1 MEPRCPHPSSGGC
14 GHRLG
19 RTRRDQTSAGREHVK
34 IRDRL
39 TKTEARVAPYAFI
52 SPFFIVFAIF
62 GLFPLIY
69 TLWVSLHDWSLL
81 AGNQGFVGLDN
92 YRELAQDA
100 DFWRALTNTLGIFV
114 LATVPQLVL
123 ATVLAQVLN
132 SKLRAKTFWRMG
144 VLLPNVTS
152 VAAVGIIFGLIF
164 ARDYGVVNWG
174 LGLVGVGP
182 VDWQGHRW
190 SSWLAISVMVDW
202 RWTGYNALILL
213 ASLQAVPK
221 ELYEAARIDG
231 ASAWRQFWSVT
242 VPMLRPTIIFVS
254 IVATIGGIQLFTEPL
269 LFGAGVNAISGG
281 STGQF
286 QTVAM
291 YLVQQAFTG
300 QRFGYASTVAW
311 VLFLLVAVFA
321 VINVALLRRIRSVD

>member
-1 MEPRCPHPSSGGC
+1 M
-14 GHRLG
+14 
-19 RTRRDQTSAGREHVK
+19 K

-39 TKTEARVAPYAFI
+39 TKTEARVAPYAFV
-52 SPFFIVFAIF
+52 SPFFIVFAVF
-62 GLFPLIY
+62 GLFPLVY

-81 AGNQGFVGLDN
+81 AGDQGFVGLDN
-92 YRELAQDA
+92 YRELFQDS
-100 DFWRALTNTLGIFV
+100 DFWRALTNTVGIFV
-114 LATVPQLVL
+114 IATIPQLIL

-132 SKLRAKTFWRMG
+132 SRLRGRTFWRMG

-164 ARDYGVVNWG
+164 ARDYGIVNWA
-174 LGLVGVGP
+174 LGQVGVGP
-182 VDWQGHRW
+182 IDWQGHRW
-190 SSWLAISVMVDW
+190 SSWLAISIMVDW

-231 ASAWRQFWSVT
+231 ASAWRQFWSIT

-269 LFGAGVNAISGG
+269 LFGSGVNAISGG

-291 YLVQQAFTG
+291 YLVQQAFTS
-300 QRFGYASTVAW
+300 QRFGYASTIAW
-311 VLFLLVAVFA
+311 VLFLLIAVFA
-321 VINVALLRRIRSVD
+321 VINVALLRRIKSVD

>member
-1 MEPRCPHPSSGGC
+1 MR
-14 GHRLG
+14 
-19 RTRRDQTSAGREHVK
+19 

-39 TKTEARVAPYAFI
+39 TKAEARVAPYAFV
-52 SPFFIVFAIF
+52 SPFFVVFAIF
-62 GLFPLIY
+62 GLFPLVY

-81 AGNQGFVGLDN
+81 AGDQGFVGLAN
-92 YRELAQDA
+92 YRELMKDS
-100 DFWRALTNTLGIFV
+100 DFWRALTNTIGIFV
-114 LATVPQLVL
+114 LATVPQLIL

-132 SKLRAKTFWRMG
+132 TRLRARTFWRMG

-164 ARDYGVVNWG
+164 ARDYGIVNWA
-174 LGLVGVGP
+174 LGEIGVGP

-190 SSWLAISVMVDW
+190 SSWLAISIMVDW

-213 ASLQAVPK
+213 ASLQSVPK

-231 ASAWRQFWSVT
+231 ASAWRQFWSIT

-269 LFGAGVNAISGG
+269 LFGSGVNAIAGG

-311 VLFLLVAVFA
+311 VLFLLIAFFA
-321 VINVALLRRIRSVD
+321 VINVALLRRIKSVD

>member
-1 MEPRCPHPSSGGC
+1 M
-14 GHRLG
+14 
-19 RTRRDQTSAGREHVK
+19 K

-81 AGNQGFVGLDN
+81 AGDQGFVGFDN

-100 DFWRALTNTLGIFV
+100 DFWRALTNTVCIF
-114 LATVPQLVL
+114 LIATIPQLVV

-132 SKLRAKTFWRMG
+132 TRLRGRTFWRMG

-164 ARDYGVVNWG
+164 ARDYGIVNWA
-174 LGLVGVGP
+174 LGHVGVDAI
-182 VDWQGHRW
+182 DWQGHRW
-190 SSWLAISVMVDW
+190 SSWLAISIMVDW

-231 ASAWRQFWSVT
+231 ASAWRQFWSIT

-269 LFGAGVNAISGG
+269 LFGAGVNAIAGG
-281 STGQF
+281 TTGQF

-291 YLVQQAFTG
+291 YLVQQAFTS
-300 QRFGYASTVAW
+300 QRFGYASTIAW
-311 VLFLLVAVFA
+311 VLFLLIAVFA
-321 VINVALLRRIRSVD
+321 VINVALLRRIKSVD

>member
-1 MEPRCPHPSSGGC
+1 MTVRTQDSGA
-14 GHRLG
+14 
-19 RTRRDQTSAGREHVK
+19 RTRPPAGTGAGPVRRRPLRL
-34 IRDRL
+34 RDRL
-39 TKTEARVAPYAFI
+39 TKAEAKVAPYAFV

-62 GLFPLIY
+62 GLFPLLY

-81 AGNQGFVGLDN
+81 AGDQGFVGLAN
-92 YRELAQDA
+92 YRELMQDS
-100 DFWRALTNTLGIFV
+100 DFWRALTNTIGIFV
-114 LATVPQLVL
+114 VATIPQLIL

-132 SKLRAKTFWRMG
+132 GKLRARTFWRMG

-164 ARDYGVVNWG
+164 ARDYGIVNWA
-174 LGLVGVGP
+174 LGHVGVEPINWRGE
-182 VDWQGHRW
+182 RW

-231 ASAWRQFWSVT
+231 ASAWRQFWSIT

-269 LFGAGVNAISGG
+269 LFGSGVNAIAGG

-311 VLFLLVAVFA
+311 VLFILVAVFA
-321 VINVALLRRIRSVD
+321 VINVALLRRIKSVD

>member
-1 MEPRCPHPSSGGC
+1 MR
-14 GHRLG
+14 
-19 RTRRDQTSAGREHVK
+19 
-34 IRDRL
+34 IRDRFI
-39 TKTEARVAPYAFI
+39 KTEARVAPYAFV

-81 AGNQGFVGLDN
+81 AGDQGFVGFAN

-100 DFWRALTNTLGIFV
+100 DFWRALTNTIGIFV
-114 LATVPQLVL
+114 LATIPQLIL

-132 SKLRAKTFWRMG
+132 SNLRGRTFWRMG

-164 ARDYGVVNWG
+164 ARDYGIVNWA
-174 LGLVGVGP
+174 LGQVGIGAI
-182 VDWQGHRW
+182 DWQGHRW
-190 SSWLAISVMVDW
+190 SSWLAISIMVDW

-231 ASAWRQFWSVT
+231 ASAWRQFWSIT

-269 LFGAGVNAISGG
+269 LFGSGVNAIAGG
-281 STGQF
+281 TTGQF

-311 VLFLLVAVFA
+311 VLFLLIAVFA
-321 VINVALLRRIRSVD
+321 IINVALLRRIKSVD

>member
-1 MEPRCPHPSSGGC
+1 MR
-14 GHRLG
+14 
-19 RTRRDQTSAGREHVK
+19 
-34 IRDRL
+34 IRDRFA
-39 TKTEARVAPYAFI
+39 KTEARVAPYAFM

-69 TLWVSLHDWSLL
+69 TAWVSLHDWSLL
-81 AGNQGFVGLDN
+81 AGDQGYVGFAN
-92 YRELAQDA
+92 YRELMHDA
-100 DFWRALTNTLGIFV
+100 DFWRALTNTVGIF
-114 LATVPQLVL
+114 LMATIPQLIL

-132 SKLRAKTFWRMG
+132 AKLRARTFWRMG

-152 VAAVGIIFGLIF
+152 VAAVGIIFSLIF
-164 ARDYGVVNWG
+164 ARDYGVVNWALDTVG
-174 LGLVGVGP
+174 LSP
-182 VDWQGHRW
+182 VDWQSHRW
-190 SSWLAISVMVDW
+190 SSWFAISVMVDW

-213 ASLQAVPK
+213 ASLQSVPK

-231 ASAWRQFWSVT
+231 ASAWRQFWSIT

-269 LFGAGVNAISGG
+269 LFGSGVNAIAGG
-281 STGQF
+281 TTGQF

-300 QRFGYASTVAW
+300 QRFGYASTIAW
-311 VLFLLVAVFA
+311 VLFLIIAVFA
-321 VINVALLRRIRSVD
+321 VINVALLRRIKSVD

>member
-1 MEPRCPHPSSGGC
+1 VR
-14 GHRLG
+14 
-19 RTRRDQTSAGREHVK
+19 
-34 IRDRL
+34 IRDRFI
-39 TKTEARVAPYAFI
+39 KTEARVAPYVFI

-62 GLFPLIY
+62 GLFPLAY

-81 AGNQGFVGLDN
+81 AGDQGFVGLDN
-92 YRELAQDA
+92 YRELMQDA
-100 DFWRALTNTLGIFV
+100 AFWRALTNTVGIFV
-114 LATVPQLVL
+114 IATVPQLIL

-132 SKLRAKTFWRMG
+132 SRLRARTFWRMG

-164 ARDYGVVNWG
+164 ARDYGIVNWA
-174 LGLVGVGP
+174 LGGIGIGP
-182 VDWQGHRW
+182 IDWQGHRW
-190 SSWLAISVMVDW
+190 SSWLAISIMVDW

-213 ASLQAVPK
+213 AALQAVPK
-221 ELYEAARIDG
+221 EVYEAARLDG
-231 ASAWRQFWSVT
+231 ASAWRQFWSIT

-269 LFGAGVNAISGG
+269 LFGSGVNAIAGG
-281 STGQF
+281 TTSQF

-311 VLFLLVAVFA
+311 VLFLLIAIFA

>member
-1 MEPRCPHPSSGGC
+1 VR
-14 GHRLG
+14 
-19 RTRRDQTSAGREHVK
+19 
-34 IRDRL
+34 IRDRFIE
-39 TKTEARVAPYAFI
+39 TEARVAPYAFV

-81 AGNQGFVGLDN
+81 AGDQGFVGFAN

-100 DFWRALTNTLGIFV
+100 DFWRALTNTVGIFV
-114 LATVPQLVL
+114 LATIPQLIL

-132 SKLRAKTFWRMG
+132 SNLRGRTFWRMG

-164 ARDYGVVNWG
+164 ARDYGIVNWA
-174 LGLVGVGP
+174 LGQVGIGAI
-182 VDWQGHRW
+182 DWQGHRW
-190 SSWLAISVMVDW
+190 SSWLAISIMVDW

-231 ASAWRQFWSVT
+231 ASAWRQFWSIT

-269 LFGAGVNAISGG
+269 LFGSGVNAIAGG
-281 STGQF
+281 TTGQF

-311 VLFLLVAVFA
+311 VLFLLIAVFA
-321 VINVALLRRIRSVD
+321 IINVALLRRIKSVD

>member
-1 MEPRCPHPSSGGC
+1 MR
-14 GHRLG
+14 
-19 RTRRDQTSAGREHVK
+19 
-34 IRDRL
+34 IRDRFI
-39 TKTEARVAPYAFI
+39 KTEARVAPYAFV

-81 AGNQGFVGLDN
+81 AGDQGFVGFAN

-100 DFWRALTNTLGIFV
+100 DFWRALTNTIGIFV
-114 LATVPQLVL
+114 LATIPQLIL

-132 SKLRAKTFWRMG
+132 SNLRGRTFWRMG

-164 ARDYGVVNWG
+164 ARDYGIVNWA
-174 LGLVGVGP
+174 LGQVGIGAI
-182 VDWQGHRW
+182 DWQGHRW
-190 SSWLAISVMVDW
+190 SSWLAISIMVDW

-231 ASAWRQFWSVT
+231 ASAWRQFWSIT

-269 LFGAGVNAISGG
+269 LFGSGVNAIAGG
-281 STGQF
+281 TTGQF

-311 VLFLLVAVFA
+311 VLFLLVAFFA
-321 VINVALLRRIRSVD
+321 IINVALLRRIKSVD

>member
-1 MEPRCPHPSSGGC
+1 
-14 GHRLG
+14 
-19 RTRRDQTSAGREHVK
+19 VK

-81 AGNQGFVGLDN
+81 AGDQGFVGFDN

-100 DFWRALTNTLGIFV
+100 DFWRALTNTVCIF
-114 LATVPQLVL
+114 LIATIPQLVV

-132 SKLRAKTFWRMG
+132 TRLRGRTFWRMG

-164 ARDYGVVNWG
+164 ARDYGIVNWA
-174 LGLVGVGP
+174 LGHVGVDAI
-182 VDWQGHRW
+182 DWQGHRW
-190 SSWLAISVMVDW
+190 SSWLAISIMVDW

-231 ASAWRQFWSVT
+231 ASAWRQFWSIT

-269 LFGAGVNAISGG
+269 LFGSGVNAIAGG
-281 STGQF
+281 TTGQF

-311 VLFLLVAVFA
+311 VLFLLIAVFA
-321 VINVALLRRIRSVD
+321 IINVALLRRIKSVD

>member
-1 MEPRCPHPSSGGC
+1 MS
-14 GHRLG
+14 
-19 RTRRDQTSAGREHVK
+19 

-39 TKTEARVAPYAFI
+39 SRADTKLAPYAFV

-62 GLFPLIY
+62 GLFPLVY
-69 TLWVSLHDWSLL
+69 TAWVSMHDWSLL
-81 AGNQGFVGLDN
+81 AGDQGYVGFAN
-92 YRELAQDA
+92 YRELFGDP
-100 DFWRALTNTLGIFV
+100 DFWNAFVNTIGIFI
-114 LATVPQLVL
+114 LATVPQLVI

-132 SKLRAKTFWRMG
+132 GRMRGRTFWRMG

-152 VAAVGIIFGLIF
+152 IAAVGIIFGLIF
-164 ARDYGVVNWG
+164 ARDYGIVNWLLGHVG
-174 LGLVGVGP
+174 LDEP
-182 VDWQGHRW
+182 IDWQAHRW

-231 ASAWRQFWSVT
+231 ASAWRQFWTIT
-242 VPMLRPTIIFVS
+242 VPMLRPTIIFVT

-269 LFGAGVNAISGG
+269 LFGSGVNAIAGG
-281 STGQF
+281 TTGQF

-300 QRFGYASTVAW
+300 QRFGYASTIAW
-311 VLFLLVAVFA
+311 VLFMFIAVFA
-321 VINVALLRRIRSVD
+321 IINVALLRRIKSVD

>member
-1 MEPRCPHPSSGGC
+1 M
-14 GHRLG
+14 
-19 RTRRDQTSAGREHVK
+19 A
-34 IRDRL
+34 
-39 TKTEARVAPYAFI
+39 KTEARVAPYAFV

-62 GLFPLIY
+62 GFFPLVY

-81 AGNQGFVGLDN
+81 AGNQGFVGLAN
-92 YRELAQDA
+92 YRELMHDT
-100 DFWRALTNTLGIFV
+100 DFWRALTNTIGIFV
-114 LATVPQLVL
+114 LATVPQLIL

-132 SKLRAKTFWRMG
+132 SKLRARTFWRMG

-164 ARDYGVVNWG
+164 ARDYGIVNWALGTIG
-174 LGLVGVGP
+174 LDP
-182 VDWQGHRW
+182 IDWQGHRW

-231 ASAWRQFWSVT
+231 ASAWRQFWSIT

-269 LFGAGVNAISGG
+269 LFGSGINAIAGG

-311 VLFLLVAVFA
+311 VLFLLIAVFA
-321 VINVALLRRIRSVD
+321 IINVVLLRRIKSVD